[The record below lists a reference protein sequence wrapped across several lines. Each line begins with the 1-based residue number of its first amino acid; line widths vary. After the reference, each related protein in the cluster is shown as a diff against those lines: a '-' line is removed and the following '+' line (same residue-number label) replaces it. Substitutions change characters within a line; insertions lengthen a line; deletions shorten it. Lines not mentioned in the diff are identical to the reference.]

1 MNRCHIAVSGLLA
14 LASSSLPALAGTVV
28 IGDFEGS
35 DPGTWGYWN
44 NGLQTPLGD
53 DPGLEFSGEDATTG
67 SMSVKASNM
76 GYDQNLAYGADFA
89 AREAFLNN
97 SILRFD
103 VIFPET
109 DSDGFWEVFE
119 LVINSDAGFN
129 NVTGN
134 MTSSEGGTNQVG
146 WAPGGSGRRVITFSV
161 DYSDQVALWNGAV
174 PNYLELV
181 FSLNNDSV
189 HNVAYIDNVRLV
201 PAPGALAL
209 GGLAMG
215 GIAARRRRR

>member
-1 MNRCHIAVSGLLA
+1 MNCRLAAASVGLAA
-14 LASSSLPALAGTVV
+14 LSLPALAGAVV

-44 NGLQTPLGD
+44 NGVQTPLGD
-53 DPGLEFSGEDATTG
+53 DPGLEFSSEDASTG
-67 SMSVKASNM
+67 LMSVKASNM
-76 GYDQNLAYGADFA
+76 GYDQNLAYAADFA
-89 AREAFLNN
+89 TREAFLNN
-97 SILRFD
+97 TVLEFD
-103 VIFPET
+103 VIFPEYQT
-109 DSDGFWEVFE
+109 SGFWEVFE
-119 LVINSDAGFN
+119 LVINSNAGFN

-134 MTSSEGGTNQVG
+134 MTNSEGGTNQVG
-146 WAPGGSGRRVITFSV
+146 WGPDGGGRRMVTFSV

-174 PNYLELV
+174 PSYLELV

-215 GIAARRRRR
+215 GLAVRRRR